1 MKLKQDSQTSNL
13 IKEQQRIEEGQINLI
28 ASESYAPQAVLDVVG
43 SILTDKYSE
52 GYPDKRYYPG
62 NEIYDKLE
70 SLVQKRALDLFKLS
84 SKTWNVNVQSY
95 SGAIANGEIYSALL
109 EPGDTILALDLSA
122 GGHLS
127 HGSRASI
134 TSKWYTIYHYG
145 VDANYRINYVQ
156 LEKLATQHKPKL
168 IISGASAYPFKINF
182 RKISEIAKKV
192 GALHLADISH
202 YAGLI
207 SAGVYPSP
215 FLYADVV
222 MSTTHKSLFGPRGAI
237 IWSRTLIAKKIDR
250 AVFPGMQGGPHM
262 NTIAGIG
269 VGLGIAKKSKAYYAR
284 VAQNAKALS
293 AAFKKLGGAVI
304 GGGTESHVILLDARP
319 LGLHGGEV
327 EYILEQVGIL
337 ANRNAIAGDVS
348 VQEPSAI
355 RMGTYA
361 VTQRGMKSKQMSQIA
376 ILVYKVVSGEENI
389 LHAQQV
395 VRKLTRDFPI
405 KR

>member
-1 MKLKQDSQTSNL
+1 MKSKQDFQISEF
-13 IKEQQRIEEGQINLI
+13 IKEQQQIEEGQINLI
-28 ASESYAPQAVLDVVG
+28 ASESYAPQEVLDAVG
-43 SILTDKYSE
+43 SIFTDKYSE
-52 GYPDKRYYPG
+52 GYPSKRYYPG
-62 NEIYDKLE
+62 NEIHDKLE
-70 SLVQKRALDLFKLS
+70 LLVQKRALDLFKLS
-84 SKTWNVNVQSY
+84 SKVWGVNVQPY
-95 SGAIANGEIYSALL
+95 SGAIANSEIYSALL

-145 VDANYRINYVQ
+145 VDTNYRINYAQ
-156 LEKLATQHKPKL
+156 LEKLALQHKPKL
-168 IISGASAYPFKINF
+168 IISGASAYPFRIDFKKIG
-182 RKISEIAKKV
+182 SIAKKV

-237 IWSRTLIAKKIDR
+237 IWSRALIAKKIDR
-250 AVFPGMQGGPHM
+250 AVFPGMQGGPHI

-284 VAQNAKALS
+284 VAQNAKSLS
-293 AAFKKLGGAVI
+293 AAFKELGGAVV
-304 GGGTESHVILLDARP
+304 GGGTESHMILLNTRSF
-319 LGLHGGEV
+319 GLHGGEV

-337 ANRNAIAGDVS
+337 ANRNTIAGDVS

-361 VTQRGMKSKQMSQIA
+361 VTQRGMKSKQMNQIA
-376 ILVYKVVSGEENI
+376 MLIYKVVSGEENI
-389 LHAQQV
+389 LHAQQI
-395 VRKLTRDFPI
+395 VRKLTKDFPV